1 VMASAIWPRLGRDGL
16 LLSVGAKTSLARLLG
31 VVPKLGVLGS
41 LGGKTVLVSLDEWL
55 PKLVSC

>member
-1 VMASAIWPRLGRDGL
+1 V
-16 LLSVGAKTSLARLLG
+16 LSVGAKTSLARLLG